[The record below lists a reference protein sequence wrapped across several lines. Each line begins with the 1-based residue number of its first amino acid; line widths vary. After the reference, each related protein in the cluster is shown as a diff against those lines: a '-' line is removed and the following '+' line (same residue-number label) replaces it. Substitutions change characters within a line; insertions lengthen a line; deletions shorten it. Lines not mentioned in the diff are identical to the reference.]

1 MLIFIAGM
9 LSMSFEIAGARIL
22 GPFFGSS
29 VFVWTS
35 LIGVIMGSLSIG
47 YWLGGVVSINK
58 TSFSFLSYLLAISA
72 LFILITAIGN
82 IYVLERVLKYVH
94 GFRLRTVVGSAL
106 LFGPASIL
114 FGMILPYGVRLTM
127 DRLSSSGLTVGK
139 LYALSTFGSIL
150 GTFFTGFV
158 LMPLLGFEN
167 ILFLIAAVLVV
178 FSFVFLLEPEK
189 TPGFVVSS
197 FVLIFFVFIWQKVK
211 NETTDYIDIDTRY
224 SRVIVFETHDPGT
237 NRPLRM
243 LRVNNENSSA
253 MFTDSDDEL
262 PFEVLKY
269 YRLVEHFV
277 PGFSRTLMIGGSG
290 YAFPKD
296 YFRRYPFASMDV
308 VEIDEGLT
316 EVAKKYF
323 NLQHNPDLNIYH
335 EDGRTYLNRTIEKY
349 DAVFMDAY
357 KSMLTIPFQLTTV
370 EAVQKIYNCLNDN
383 GAVFANVISSLDES
397 NNQFLL
403 SEIKTYQV
411 VFPQVYLLAVQHSDP
426 TEEEKKLFQNFM
438 LIGLKSNLKPTWH
451 NSDIELNEFLSHKM
465 VLENKHS
472 SVLTD
477 EYAPVEYYSTR
488 MIK

>member
-1 MLIFIAGM
+1 
-9 LSMSFEIAGARIL
+9 MSFEIAGARIL

-47 YWLGGVVSINK
+47 YWLGGLVSINK

-72 LFILITAIGN
+72 IFILLTAIGN
-82 IYVLERVLKYVH
+82 VYVLERVLKYVH
-94 GFRLRTVVGSAL
+94 GYRLRTVVGSGL

-114 FGMILPYGVRLTM
+114 FGMILPYGVKLTINK
-127 DRLSSSGLTVGK
+127 LSSSGVTVGK

-150 GTFFTGFV
+150 GTFLTGFV
-158 LMPLLGFEN
+158 LMPLLGFAN
-167 ILFLIAAVLVV
+167 ILFLLAAILTGL
-178 FSFVFLLEPEK
+178 SFIFLLEK
-189 TPGFVVSS
+189 SRLAGIIISGFSV
-197 FVLIFFVFIWQKVK
+197 IFFIFSWQKFHNK
-211 NETTDYIDIDTRY
+211 TTDYIDIDTRY
-224 SRVIVFETHDPGT
+224 NRVIVFETHDPGT
-237 NRPLRM
+237 DRPLRM

-253 MFTDSDDEL
+253 MFTDQDDEL

-277 PGFSRTLMIGGSG
+277 PGFSKTLMIGGSG

-316 EVAKKYF
+316 EVARKYF
-323 NLQHNPDLNIYH
+323 NLQHIPDLKIFH
-335 EDGRTYLNRTIEKY
+335 EDGRTFLNRTTETY

-370 EAVQKIYNCLNDN
+370 EAVEEIYKRLNDN

-403 SEIKTYQV
+403 SEIKTYQAI
-411 VFPQVYLLAVQHSDP
+411 FPQVYLLAVQYPDP
-426 TEEEKKLFQNFM
+426 TEEEKKYFQNFM
-438 LIGLKSNLKPTWH
+438 LIGLKSEIQLLWH
-451 NSDIELNEFLSHKM
+451 NSNIELNEFLSH
-465 VLENKHS
+465 VIEIDDLENS
-472 SVLTD
+472 VVLTD